1 MDCFVA
7 SLPCANASR
16 LSQAMTE
23 DRESR
28 VTSLLLAAVHQA
40 VVEADQCAGLADDAV
55 ARRVVLA
62 PCVRAVIAIGAAAV
76 AAVSV
81 RATVIGVGATAAVI
95 GGGGRSEI

>member
-1 MDCFVA
+1 
-7 SLPCANASR
+7 
-16 LSQAMTE
+16 
-23 DRESR
+23 
-28 VTSLLLAAVHQA
+28 HQA
-40 VVEADQCAGLADDAV
+40 VVEADQCAGPADDAV

-95 GGGGRSEI
+95 GGGRAGCDSTGTHRGRTGRRSPRLPPGRARGRWIGRWVTHLCL